1 MTPMLYVLKAMHI
14 IFAVTWFAALF
25 YIPRL
30 FIYQTEAR
38 EKADNS
44 SEAMIAQYKLM
55 SKRLWKGIAWPSL
68 ILNLLFGLG
77 ILQPYFLFMPPW
89 LIVKLVFIGLLI
101 GYHHVLHFAF
111 KGLQKDHYK
120 YSSDQMRMINEIA
133 TVFLFG
139 IVILGVMKGIV
150 NFTYFTTGM
159 IGLIILLYVGIVMYR
174 RSRKKSVK

>member
-30 FIYQTEAR
+30 FIYQTEAKDR
-38 EKADNS
+38 GDGS
-44 SEAMIAQYKLM
+44 SGTMIMQYKLM
-55 SKRLWKGIAWPSL
+55 SKRLWKGIAWPSM
-68 ILNLLFGLG
+68 ILNLFFGLG
-77 ILQPYFLFMPPW
+77 ILHPYFSSMPAW
-89 LIVKLVFIGLLI
+89 LIVKLTLIVLLI

-111 KGLQKDHYK
+111 KGLQKDNYK
-120 YSSDQMRMINEIA
+120 YSSDQLRMINEIA

-150 NFTYFTTGM
+150 NFTYFMTGM
-159 IGLIILLYVGIVMYR
+159 IVLVVLLYVGIVMYR
-174 RSRKKSVK
+174 RTRKKSIK